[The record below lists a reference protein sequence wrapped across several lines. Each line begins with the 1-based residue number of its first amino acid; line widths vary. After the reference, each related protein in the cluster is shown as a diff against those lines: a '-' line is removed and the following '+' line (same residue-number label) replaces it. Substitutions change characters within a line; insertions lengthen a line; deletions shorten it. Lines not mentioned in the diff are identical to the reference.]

1 MALKAKKGLKGS
13 IDDVLG
19 DLLGDDILLEK
30 PVETASHAKDTSS
43 SPQWLSSKA
52 KIMLCNYAWLGT
64 NHVAQSEL
72 ASNLEQSFCLGLPN
86 SATTVYSAWL

>member
-52 KIMLCNYAWLGT
+52 K
-64 NHVAQSEL
+64 
-72 ASNLEQSFCLGLPN
+72 
-86 SATTVYSAWL
+86 